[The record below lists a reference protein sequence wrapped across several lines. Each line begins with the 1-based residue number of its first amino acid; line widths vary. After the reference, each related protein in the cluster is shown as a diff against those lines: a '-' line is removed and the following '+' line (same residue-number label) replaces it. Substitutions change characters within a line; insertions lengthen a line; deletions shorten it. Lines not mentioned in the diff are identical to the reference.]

1 MDQVCLKM
9 NESKTEFIYFGW
21 PSQLDKCIKTTIN
34 INGEEIER
42 ANITKYLGAYL
53 DSKLDF
59 KEHIKTK
66 CKAAML
72 NIYKIRAAR
81 KNLSRSVCNKL
92 MVSLVLSHLDYAN
105 SLLGNL
111 LKSRINKM
119 QLVQN
124 IAARITLGKR
134 KYDSTTRCLQRL
146 HWLPIQQRIV
156 FKIISLVHKC
166 LHGNVPPYLQRLIQH
181 NNPTRRGLRSEE
193 DTTRLLV
200 PQTSRKTFATCSFSV
215 LGPQLWNNL
224 PRQLHKIDNYTSF
237 KKELKTYLFK
247 IAFLGHQPS
256 K

>member
-1 MDQVCLKM
+1 
-9 NESKTEFIYFGW
+9 
-21 PSQLDKCIKTTIN
+21 
-34 INGEEIER
+34 
-42 ANITKYLGAYL
+42 
-53 DSKLDF
+53 
-59 KEHIKTK
+59 
-66 CKAAML
+66 
-72 NIYKIRAAR
+72 
-81 KNLSRSVCNKL
+81 

-111 LKSRINKM
+111 LKSSISKM

-124 IAARITLGKR
+124 IAARITLGRR
-134 KYDSTTRCLQRL
+134 KYDSTTRCLQKL
-146 HWLPIQQRIV
+146 HWLPIQQRIE

-166 LHGNVPPYLQRLIQH
+166 IHGNAPPYLQRLIQYTK
-181 NNPTRRGLRSEE
+181 PTRKGLRSEE

-200 PQTSRKTFATCSFSV
+200 PQTSRKTFASHSFSV